1 MRIQYVGQKI
11 MREMWRIVL
20 VAKWRENDHDK
31 GKETYWRQTV
41 TASGEEA
48 SEDSLLFCLCGIS
61 GEVASK

>member
-1 MRIQYVGQKI
+1 

-20 VAKWRENDHDK
+20 VAKWRENDHDE